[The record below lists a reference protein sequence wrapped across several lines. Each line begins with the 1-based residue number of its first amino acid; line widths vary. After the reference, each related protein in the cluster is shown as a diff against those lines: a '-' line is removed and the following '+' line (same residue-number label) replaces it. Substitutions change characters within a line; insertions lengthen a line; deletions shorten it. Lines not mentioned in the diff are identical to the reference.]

1 MGICPTMR
9 MKETKMQLNLSGLG
23 AILAVI
29 VLVLCVVLV
38 AVGQMPVLIGVL
50 IAALA
55 LARLT

>member
-1 MGICPTMR
+1 
-9 MKETKMQLNLSGLG
+9 MQLNLSGLG